1 MVLVTKWVGIQ
12 IKDTLLLLKENQRKE
27 DLELKL

>member
-1 MVLVTKWVGIQ
+1 MVLEIKLVEQ
-12 IKDTLLLLKENQRKE
+12 LIKDTLPLLKENQRKE

>member
-1 MVLVTKWVGIQ
+1 MVLEIKLVEQ
-12 IKDTLLLLKENQRKE
+12 LIKDTLQLLKENQRKE

>member
-1 MVLVTKWVGIQ
+1 MVLEIKLVEQ
-12 IKDTLLLLKENQRKE
+12 LIKDTLLLLKENQRKE